1 MDSPLPYQLLADGVL
16 MLHVAL
22 VAFVVG
28 GLVLIVVG
36 YLREWRW
43 VKVPWFR
50 FAHLT
55 AIAVV
60 AAEAWL
66 GVVCPLTTLE
76 MWLRTR
82 ARAATYDGGFIEHWL
97 QRILYY
103 DAPAWVFV
111 LGYSL
116 FGLVVVAVWFWCPPK
131 YNRRVRHQQWSEP

>member
-1 MDSPLPYQLLADGVL
+1 MDSSFPYQLLADGVL

-50 FAHLT
+50 IAHLT

-82 ARAATYDGGFIEHWL
+82 ARAATYGGGFIEHWL
-97 QRILYY
+97 QRILYH
-103 DAPAWVFV
+103 DAPAWAFV

-116 FGLVVVAVWFWCPPK
+116 FGLAVVAVWFWCPPK
-131 YNRRVRHQQWSEP
+131 YNRRVRRAVE